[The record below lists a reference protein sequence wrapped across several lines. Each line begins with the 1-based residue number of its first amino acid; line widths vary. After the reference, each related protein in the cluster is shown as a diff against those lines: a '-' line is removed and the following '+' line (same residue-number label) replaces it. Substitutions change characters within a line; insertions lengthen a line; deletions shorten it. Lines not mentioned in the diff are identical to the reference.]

1 LHVTVTRLFVV
12 FLVCAVVAP
21 GGARAQQSAADS
33 IVGACIANDTATAWQ
48 RISQEWNTERPGS
61 WSNDSLRRVLIA
73 MAEEDQA
80 VRPATGFT
88 DSMKS
93 PAFVRRM
100 AVRDSIGLA
109 RLREIIKRFGW
120 PTRSMVG
127 ARGASAAFLIA
138 QHNEAIQPEALRLM
152 LALPPGEVQGS
163 ELAMLEDRI
172 RAFSGRPQRF
182 GSQLKPPAGELLEFY
197 PIDSVSRLE
206 ARRAAVGLP
215 PMSVYLC
222 MMRGFTGRS
231 AKFPP

>member
-1 LHVTVTRLFVV
+1 MRLGLIALVV
-12 FLVCAVVAP
+12 VICEALSLDVAL
-21 GGARAQQSAADS
+21 AQQSAADS
-33 IVGACIANDTATAWQ
+33 IVSACFANDTATAWQ
-48 RISQEWNTERPGS
+48 MISQEWNTERPGS

-80 VRPATGFT
+80 VRPVTGYA
-88 DSMKS
+88 DSIKS
-93 PAFVRRM
+93 PTFVRRM
-100 AVRDSIGLA
+100 AERDSIGLA
-109 RLREIIKRFGW
+109 RLREIIRRFGW

-222 MMRGFTGRS
+222 MMKGFTGR
-231 AKFPP
+231 APKFPP